1 MRKGVTL
8 IETMIV
14 LVLAGIIMPFLFRM
28 ITITFDSVS
37 AELNSRRLLK
47 EDMSFVLEK
56 EKQAL
61 IVINSAERNIKYFVE
76 KGKAINNLVIIG
88 EEK

>member
-37 AELNSRRLLK
+37 AELNSRRLVK

-61 IVINSAERNIKYFVE
+61 IVINTEDSNIKYFVK